1 MKALIITILVSLVS
15 TVAIAQK
22 SGVIVSMTDGVPVRD
37 VKIYTNRNTVA
48 TTNWRGEYIID
59 KPFTSVT
66 ITHKD
71 YVSLTLN
78 LYEMGDTIE
87 LLPKF
92 HSLDEVVVY
101 GKRRMSFDAKAATHD
116 AHDYY
121 TPQVGGFSFDL
132 FSLFKRHGLSSKER
146 QKHDEII
153 KTY

>member
-1 MKALIITILVSLVS
+1 MKTLIFTILALSFS
-15 TVAIAQK
+15 TMAMAQK
-22 SGVIVSMTDGVPVRD
+22 KGVVVNMTDGIPIRD
-37 VKIYTNRNTVA
+37 AKIYTNRNTVA
-48 TTNWRGEYIID
+48 ETNWRGEFSIS

-92 HSLDEVVVY
+92 HSLDEVVIY
-101 GKRRMSFDAKAATHD
+101 GKRKMTFDPKRATQD

-121 TPQVGGFSFDL
+121 TPNVGGFTFDF
-132 FSLFKRHGLSSKER
+132 FSLFRNHGLSSKEKE
-146 QKHDEII
+146 KHDLII